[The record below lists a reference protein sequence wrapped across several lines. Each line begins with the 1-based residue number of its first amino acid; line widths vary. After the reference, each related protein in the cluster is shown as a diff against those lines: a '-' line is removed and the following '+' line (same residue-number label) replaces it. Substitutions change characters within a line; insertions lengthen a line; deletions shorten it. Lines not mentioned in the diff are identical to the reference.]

1 VHNKLIPGWIGLA
14 ALGLAAVADVAAAP
28 PAPAASA
35 PKSMVATVSKVMVD
49 PIAGGVRIRI
59 EGTGDLSP
67 VLQAMKRPTP
77 ANLITLP
84 ARWTGPRRGYRRVRE
99 NGITIVRYGQYDKG
113 HVRVVV
119 NTRKPMV
126 ARLVP
131 GAAAGAIE
139 VLVGEVD
146 AAAIPATPTKPAAV
160 AAVRTAPPSGPV
172 ARPVRAA
179 PPVEKPEPP
188 AAEPPKAVVKP
199 VPLSP
204 TTPAPVAPTPV
215 PVVPA
220 PKPVEPVVK
229 PEVPVRV
236 TPVAE
241 APKPPVATP
250 EEVGSKKVSLDFVA
264 SDIAD
269 VLKALSL
276 QSGVNIVAGSSVTGK
291 VTLSLKNVLLREA
304 LDWVTRLSGF
314 RYVQQGTTFVVG
326 TGKEVALLA
335 RTSQIGNATSASVA
349 FYYADGG
356 SLLMSLQSLF
366 PNVNVSLVNI
376 NPEAKR
382 QDMPAGAM
390 PGAPGLI
397 PTGPESLGLNNPTPR
412 GGVVNV
418 VGSSDEVVAVRKFI
432 EDIEKS
438 MVDAADR
445 DIEARAARVAGHR
458 NEILTV
464 RYVNPAELVSILKDQ
479 VPTVS
484 IKLGPQQR
492 VVGQPGGGSLTFG
505 NSGGGAGGGAFG
517 GIGGGNSGAT
527 GLGAG
532 GFGGGAGAQGGGFG
546 VGANGQGGGSTADTL
561 LLSGP
566 AEDVARAKGLIEKLD
581 HRAPQFVFEA
591 EVFDVNSDDVDTFGL
606 SYDLTQ
612 SIKIGELTNS
622 TTTATPQPRDLGFG
636 AILRTPYSLGAQL
649 QALVKANKAKVLAR
663 PKLVGQDNIPA
674 MAFIGDQFNY
684 VVNIQQTPQGQNV
697 TTGTATVGITLRVT
711 GKSNGDGSIT
721 LYVHPE
727 VSTITSFLTVGNFAL
742 PQTSTRFVDTTIRV
756 KDGEMIAIGGL
767 VRSEEFLNKQYVPFL
782 GQLPVIGKLFTSTTK
797 QKRKSEVMVFLTAR
811 ISKD

>member
-1 VHNKLIPGWIGLA
+1 MQHKLNPSWI
-14 ALGLAAVADVAAAP
+14 ALGVLGLGVVADVAAAP
-28 PAPAASA
+28 PAPATAVA
-35 PKSMVATVSKVMVD
+35 KAAVATVSKVSVESV
-49 PIAGGVRIRI
+49 AGGVRIRI
-59 EGTGDLSP
+59 EGTGDLAP

-77 ANLITLP
+77 ANLITIP

-99 NGITIVRYGQYDKG
+99 NGVTIVRYGQFDKG

-119 NTRKPMV
+119 NTRRPLS
-126 ARLVP
+126 ARVVP
-131 GAAAGAIE
+131 GAVAGVVE
-139 VLVGEVD
+139 VLVGATD
-146 AAAIPATPTKPAAV
+146 AAATSIAATPTQPANVAPKPEPKAIPATPIVRPVPATPAVQVKPA
-160 AAVRTAPPSGPV
+160 
-172 ARPVRAA
+172 
-179 PPVEKPEPP
+179 
-188 AAEPPKAVVKP
+188 VKP

-204 TTPAPVAPTPV
+204 ATPSPVVPKPIPVERGNPVEAPVRPAPVV
-215 PVVPA
+215 
-220 PKPVEPVVK
+220 
-229 PEVPVRV
+229 
-236 TPVAE
+236 E
-241 APKPPVATP
+241 APKPPAVPSTP

-264 SDIAD
+264 SDITD

-314 RYVQQGTTFVVG
+314 RYIQQGSTFVVG

-335 RTSQIGNATSASVA
+335 RTSQIGNAASAAVA
-349 FYYADGG
+349 FYYADGA

-382 QDMPAGAM
+382 QDMPAGAI

-397 PTGPESLGLNNPTPR
+397 PGGPESLGLNNPTPR

-418 VGSSDEVVAVRKFI
+418 VGSSDEVSAVRKFI

-458 NEILTV
+458 NEIVTV
-464 RYVNPAELVSILKDQ
+464 RYVNPSELIGLLKDQ

-492 VVGQPGGGSLTFG
+492 MVGQPGGGSITF
-505 NSGGGAGGGAFG
+505 GGGAGGAVGGGALG
-517 GIGGGNSGAT
+517 GIGGGSTGAT

-532 GFGGGAGAQGGGFG
+532 GFGGGAGGQGGAFG
-546 VGANGQGGGSTADTL
+546 AGANGQGGTSSADTL

-566 AEDVARAKGLIEKLD
+566 AEDVARARALIEKLD

-606 SYDLTQ
+606 TYDLT
-612 SIKIGELTNS
+612 KTVTIGELS
-622 TTTATPQPRDLGFG
+622 GGADTTQQPRNMGFG
-636 AILRTPYSLGAQL
+636 AILRTPYTLGAQL

-767 VRSEEFLNKQYVPFL
+767 VRSEEFFNKQSVPFL
-782 GQLPVIGKLFTSTTK
+782 GQLPVIGKLFSSTTK

-811 ISKD
+811 IAKD

>member
-1 VHNKLIPGWIGLA
+1 MHNKLIPGWIGLV
-14 ALGLAAVADVAAAP
+14 ALGLAVVTDAAAAP
-28 PAPAASA
+28 PA
-35 PKSMVATVSKVMVD
+35 VATAVKAAAPTVSNVVVE
-49 PIAGGVRIRI
+49 PVEGGVRIRI
-59 EGTGDLSP
+59 EGSGALSP
-67 VLQAMKRPTP
+67 VLQSMKRPSAANVITVP
-77 ANLITLP
+77 AKW
-84 ARWTGPRRGYRRVRE
+84 AGPRRGYRRVKE
-99 NGITIVRYGQYDKG
+99 NGVTIVRYGQFDKG

-119 NTRKPMV
+119 NTRRPMT

-131 GAAAGAIE
+131 GTAADVVE
-139 VLVGEVD
+139 VLVGDVAEGSV
-146 AAAIPATPTKPAAV
+146 AAVPTKPAVAV
-160 AAVRTAPPSGPV
+160 VK
-172 ARPVRAA
+172 AA
-179 PPVEKPEPP
+179 PPVPIRTSPSVRPVRSTPSVDATPATPVKPTPEAPRVDPTPEPATP
-188 AAEPPKAVVKP
+188 VVKP
-199 VPLSP
+199 VPLAPSVPTP
-204 TTPAPVAPTPV
+204 TTPKPV
-215 PVVPA
+215 PVV
-220 PKPVEPVVK
+220 
-229 PEVPVRV
+229 
-236 TPVAE
+236 E
-241 APKPPVATP
+241 APKPPVPPTA
-250 EEVGSKKVSLDFVA
+250 EELGSKKVSLDFVG
-264 SDIAD
+264 SDITD

-291 VTLSLKNVLLREA
+291 VTLSLKNVMLREA

-314 RYVQQGTTFVVG
+314 RYIQQGSTFVVG

-335 RTSQIGNATSASVA
+335 RTSQIGSAASAAVA
-349 FYYADGG
+349 FYYADGA

-376 NPEAKR
+376 NPEARR
-382 QDMPAGAM
+382 QEMPAGAM

-397 PTGPESLGLNNPTPR
+397 PGSPESLGLNNPTPR

-418 VGSSDEVVAVRKFI
+418 VGSSDEVSAVRKFI

-438 MVDAADR
+438 MIDAADR

-458 NEILTV
+458 NEIVTI
-464 RYVNPAELVSILKDQ
+464 RFVNPAELVALLKDQ

-492 VVGQPGGGSLTFG
+492 LVGQPGGGSLTFG
-505 NSGGGAGGGAFG
+505 NSAGGGGAIGGFG
-517 GIGGGNSGAT
+517 GSSSGAT

-532 GFGGGAGAQGGGFG
+532 GFGGGGA
-546 VGANGQGGGSTADTL
+546 AGQGGSSTADTL

-566 AEDVARAKGLIEKLD
+566 ADDVARARALIEKLD

-591 EVFDVNSDDVDTFGL
+591 EVFDVNSDDVDTFGMT
-606 SYDLTQ
+606 YDLAKPVTV
-612 SIKIGELTNS
+612 GEFTGG
-622 TTTATPQPRDLGFG
+622 ADGAPVPKDMRFG
-636 AILRTPYSLGAQL
+636 SILRTPYTLGAQL

-767 VRSEEFLNKQYVPFL
+767 VRSEEFQNKQYVPFL

-811 ISKD
+811 IAKD